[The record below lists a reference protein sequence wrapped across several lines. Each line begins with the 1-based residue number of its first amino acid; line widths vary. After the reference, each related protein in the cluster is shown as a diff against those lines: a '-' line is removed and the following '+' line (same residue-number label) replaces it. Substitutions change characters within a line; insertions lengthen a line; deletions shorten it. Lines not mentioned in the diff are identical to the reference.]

1 MEGNISMTNS
11 PITVAVC
18 SYIGHHDMEF
28 RPVIPNPGVAMVS
41 FLLCGCYSDTLR
53 DETSPSLHVRS
64 ASAALTCSDSPY
76 FHTYPAYYRKYS

>member
-18 SYIGHHDMEF
+18 SYICHHDMEF

-41 FLLCGCYSDTLR
+41 FLLCGS
-53 DETSPSLHVRS
+53 
-64 ASAALTCSDSPY
+64 
-76 FHTYPAYYRKYS
+76 